1 MNSKVQIS
9 GKSKVLM
16 LKCRIETHFR
26 ITNISCHLSSCSGP
40 NYFKVLCKIVLP
52 SKLIDKSI
60 FWIAK
65 TSVKTVKTTSTKT
78 GPMEVLPGNQKVH
91 LDKMSD

>member
-16 LKCRIETHFR
+16 LKSRTETHFR
-26 ITNISCHLSSCSGP
+26 ITNISYHLSSCNGP
-40 NYFKVLCKIVLP
+40 NYFNVLCKIVLP
-52 SKLIDKSI
+52 PKLIDKSI

-65 TSVKTVKTTSTKT
+65 TTAKTVRTTPTKT